1 MVGMEIMNILQ
12 VRKWI
17 NMGNF
22 NLHLVY
28 KFHMV
33 KKLLLWIGLQWFVN
47 FNKWVPCKKCLGN
60 NGVLSQ
66 HTWWIWNMDTSAA
79 WR

>member
-33 KKLLLWIGLQWFVN
+33 KKLLL
-47 FNKWVPCKKCLGN
+47 
-60 NGVLSQ
+60 
-66 HTWWIWNMDTSAA
+66 
-79 WR
+79 